1 MAPALPRPNLSFA
14 EYANAEEASD
24 EKHEFLAGEVF
35 AMAGGTPEHAALAT
49 AVSNALGTQL
59 RGGDCRSFNSD
70 LHLVTKSGLG
80 TYPDVA
86 VVCGKLERAT
96 DSQRTITNPRLIVEV
111 LSPTTEAYDRGKKFE
126 HYRTIDTLREYVLIS
141 FREPLIESHT
151 RNADGSWTSRFAG
164 GGEILTLTSVG
175 ATLSVDEIYRG
186 LSRVDGVMRLP

>member
-1 MAPALPRPNLSFA
+1 MAPALPKPNLSFA

-24 EKHEFLAGEVF
+24 EKHEFLGGEVF

-49 AVSNALGTQL
+49 AVSHALGSQLGTQN
-59 RGGDCRSFNSD
+59 CRAFSSD

-86 VVCGKLERAT
+86 VVCGKLERAA
-96 DSQRTITNPRLIVEV
+96 DSQRTITNPTLIVEV
-111 LSPTTEAYDRGKKFE
+111 LSASTEAYDRGHKFE
-126 HYRTIDTLREYVLIS
+126 HYRTIDTLREYVLVS

-164 GGEILTLTSVG
+164 NGAALTLTSVG

-186 LSRVDGVMRLP
+186 LARVDGVMRLP